1 MANVRLKEFTSKF
14 KEFDQFLEKSFD
26 HPRCRQLGLDSF
38 IMSPMVRNNLFG
50 NQFLIIAITSNA

>member
-38 IMSPMVRNNLFG
+38 IMSPMVRNNFIWQSIP
-50 NQFLIIAITSNA
+50 NYCHY